1 MSEDSKI
8 LKKLDTLA
16 KKIDI
21 LTKVT
26 AINIQREKFIEGK
39 TQKEQINALH
49 KAGFSP
55 SLIALMLATTPNTVS
70 VALSNIR
77 KKKKAKTKKKVVK
90 TDVK

>member
-1 MSEDSKI
+1 MSEDTKI
-8 LKKLDTLA
+8 LKKLDSIA

-26 AINIQREKFIEGK
+26 AINVQREKFIEGK
-39 TQKEQINALH
+39 KQKEQIKALH

-55 SLIALMLATTPNTVS
+55 SLIALILGTTSNTVS
-70 VALSNIR
+70 VTLSDIR

-90 TDVK
+90 TNVK